1 MSRRRATGLAAVLLL
16 LCLSLLSPAATFAA
30 TPKTTLQEVEAEL
43 MCATCKVPLNQS
55 EAPQAN
61 QERTTIE
68 RLIAEGRTKDQII
81 DEMVHIYT
89 DSVLLNPPDKGVRT
103 LRWAIPA
110 AVGLFAVA
118 VLAVL
123 ILRWRRQASSEGTD
137 GVDEP
142 DGDPRSTGGGSS
154 PAGATS
160 GGEGTT
166 SRSAETATGNS
177 PAAADPAAADE
188 TGDGLS
194 DEDRRRLDTDLA
206 RYE

>member
-1 MSRRRATGLAAVLLL
+1 MSRRTTGLAAVLLL
-16 LCLSLLSPAATFAA
+16 LCLSLLSPATSFAA

-61 QERTTIE
+61 QERATIE

-110 AVGLFAVA
+110 AVGLFAVV

-123 ILRWRRQASSEGTD
+123 ILRWRRRAAAEGTD
-137 GVDEP
+137 GVDAP
-142 DGDPRSTGGGSS
+142 GGGPGAGPGTSTGLPPSADGGTHGS
-154 PAGATS
+154 TS
-160 GGEGTT
+160 GAASG
-166 SRSAETATGNS
+166 
-177 PAAADPAAADE
+177 PADADDS
-188 TGDGLS
+188 GDGLS
-194 DEDRRRLDTDLA
+194 DEDRRRLDSDLA

>member
-1 MSRRRATGLAAVLLL
+1 MSRRTTGLAAVLLL
-16 LCLSLLSPAATFAA
+16 LCLSLLSPAASFAA

-61 QERTTIE
+61 QERATIE

-110 AVGLFAVA
+110 AVGLFAVV

-123 ILRWRRQASSEGTD
+123 ILRWRRRAASEGTD
-137 GVDEP
+137 GVDAP
-142 DGDPRSTGGGSS
+142 DGGLAPGGPGATSDALS
-154 PAGATS
+154 VNGAPGGPPTPGPAGAAS
-160 GGEGTT
+160 D
-166 SRSAETATGNS
+166 
-177 PAAADPAAADE
+177 ADA
-188 TGDGLS
+188 GDGLS
-194 DEDRRRLDTDLA
+194 DEDRRRLDSDLA

>member
-1 MSRRRATGLAAVLLL
+1 MSRRTTGLAAVLLL
-16 LCLSLLSPAATFAA
+16 LCLSLLSPAASFAA
-30 TPKTTLQEVEAEL
+30 TPKTTLQEVEGEL

-61 QERTTIE
+61 QERATIE
-68 RLIAEGRTKDQII
+68 RLIAEGKTKDQII

-110 AVGLFAVA
+110 AVGLFAVV

-123 ILRWRRQASSEGTD
+123 ILRWRRRAASEGTD
-137 GVDEP
+137 GVDAH
-142 DGDPRSTGGGSS
+142 DGDPAADGTG
-154 PAGATS
+154 
-160 GGEGTT
+160 
-166 SRSAETATGNS
+166 
-177 PAAADPAAADE
+177 AADDPAAADGGAPRGRTAG
-188 TGDGLS
+188 TGEHAASTGRPGDADDADDGLS
-194 DEDRRRLDTDLA
+194 DEDRRRLDSDLA